1 MDTTDDMLPGFD
13 ADTAVRIKRV
23 AEAGTGV
30 AVFDAD
36 GTIWADDVGVAFFLW
51 QLENNRLLPE
61 RAHWARGLWGRYQ
74 RGELAPRDMWAAV
87 TAAQAGLE
95 EKVVKEW
102 AKDFFLHE
110 FSSRVF
116 LPMK

>member
-1 MDTTDDMLPGFD
+1 MDTTDDMLPAFD

-51 QLENNRLLPE
+51 QLDNNKLLSDQAD
-61 RAHWARGLWGRYQ
+61 RARKLWLQYQ
-74 RGELAPRDMWAAV
+74 KGALAPRDMWAAV
-87 TAAQAGLE
+87 TTAQAGLE
-95 EKVVKEW
+95 EKAVKEW
-102 AKDFFLHE
+102 AWDFFCRQ
-110 FSSRVF
+110 FSS
-116 LPMK
+116 